1 MIRVRYTYYLGKSDY
16 EIPDYMLF
24 KTEEE
29 ALSWIEQKKQEK
41 IRGFKVEYI
50 RPEEPIRMNN
60 TPTIAPRYMYEGST
74 DAELLGMRY

>member
-1 MIRVRYTYYLGKSDY
+1 MIRVRYSYSFAWGYDAPAY
-16 EIPDYMLF
+16 RLF
-24 KTEEE
+24 KTDEE
-29 ALSWIEQKKQEK
+29 AHEWIAKAKKE

-50 RPEEPIRMNN
+50 QEEQPIRMND